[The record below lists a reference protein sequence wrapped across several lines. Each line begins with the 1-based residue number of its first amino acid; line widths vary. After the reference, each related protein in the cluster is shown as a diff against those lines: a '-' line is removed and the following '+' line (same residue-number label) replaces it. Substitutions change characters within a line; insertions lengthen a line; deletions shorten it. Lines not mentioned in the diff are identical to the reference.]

1 MDIPII
7 IICYNNYL
15 YVKNTLEQIL
25 TINEEYYKNI
35 QILNNKSTCEDTIN
49 FLNSVNV
56 TVIHNDSNSGPWIS
70 PYNNKHV
77 YDVLPDKFIL
87 TDPDL
92 QLNENIPGNFIEI
105 LSNLSDTYDTH
116 RIGFALSID
125 DFEEFYQGPYTLGL
139 SIYDWEK
146 KFWECKINNEE
157 YELYYADIDT
167 TFCLINKK
175 NVDNH
180 NCSIRIAGNFTA
192 KHLPWYINNK
202 IYNNIYQVYVE
213 NNRQTKLSTI
223 TSLINS
229 YVDNNYFK
237 IYKNNELFLFEN
249 NECNPNISFWKG
261 HYNEWENET
270 FEIFDKYL
278 SKDKVFIDIGG
289 WIGTT
294 AMYGSR
300 KSKHV
305 YSIEADNSSIIDML
319 INLKTNCENN
329 YTLINNAI
337 YNIDDVEVRF
347 GRNLHIENSKMN
359 DSTSHIYNDDII
371 RDESYLIKTITLK
384 SILEKYTIDV
394 SDISLIKVDIEGGE
408 ELILNDLFDIHHN
421 YGVPFYISLHYSWW
435 KDKNL
440 NRFSFLSSEIK
451 TKIISNPFISILLE

>member
-25 TINEEYYKNI
+25 KINGEYYKNI
-35 QILNNKSTCEDTIN
+35 QIVNNKSTCEDTIN

-56 TVIHNDSNSGPWIS
+56 TVIHNEDNYGPWIS
-70 PYNNKHV
+70 PYDNKHI

-92 QLNENIPGNFIEI
+92 QLNENIPSNFIEI
-105 LSNLSDTYDTH
+105 LSNLSDTYNTP

-125 DFEEFYQGPYTLGL
+125 DFEEFYQGPYVRGL

-146 KFWECKINNEE
+146 NFWECKINNVE
-157 YELYYADIDT
+157 YELYWAGVDT

-175 NVDNH
+175 NIHNH
-180 NCSIRIAGNFTA
+180 IGSIRIAGNFTA
-192 KHLPWYINNK
+192 KHLPWYKNNK
-202 IYNNIYQVYVE
+202 IYNNIYEVYVQ
-213 NNRQTKLSTI
+213 NNSQTIISTI
-223 TSLINS
+223 TSLVNS
-229 YVDNNYFK
+229 HIDNNYFK
-237 IYKNNELFLFEN
+237 IYKNGELFLFEN
-249 NECNPNISFWKG
+249 NECNQNIHFWK
-261 HYNEWENET
+261 NVFTEWENNS
-270 FEIFDKYL
+270 FEILDKYL

-294 AMYGSR
+294 TMYGSR

-305 YSIEADNSSIIDML
+305 YSIEADNDSILDMSN
-319 INLKTNCENN
+319 NLNTNCKNN
-329 YTLINNAI
+329 YTLIHNAI

-359 DSTSHIYNDDII
+359 DSTSHIYNDDVNS
-371 RDESYLIKTITLK
+371 DDSYLIKTITLK
-384 SILEKYTIDV
+384 SIIEKYDIDV
-394 SDISLIKVDIEGGE
+394 SNISLIKVDIEGGE
-408 ELILNDLFDIHHN
+408 ELILNELFDLYN
-421 YGVPFYISLHYSWW
+421 TYGVPLYISIHYSWW

-440 NRFSFLSSEIK
+440 DRFPFLSSEIK
-451 TKIISNPFISILLE
+451 NRILTDPFTSIISQ